1 MYKWIY
7 KLFRIR
13 RVKDVF
19 TPGKA
24 AKINYIGRP
33 KIEDTIFQAFH
44 NTGKQV
50 IMYGMSGSGKT
61 TLIKHYLETNK
72 ISYIDVHCTKESTFE
87 KILLQ
92 AFDDLNP
99 YYTKSRVHGRKI
111 SVTKSAKTDY
121 NKILSCKFEY
131 QTTQSEECHF
141 ERSLPPQLSA
151 QNLARL
157 MCEANIVWVIEDFH
171 YMEIKERELLADVFK
186 IFSDEVNNYEETLT
200 KIVCIGAVGT
210 ADELI
215 KLNPDIRYRTM
226 DVEVPLLSN
235 NEIREI
241 VLNGCKYLNLKFD
254 NRLVDKI
261 LYYSNRIGLLAHQM
275 CFDICIKNKILQT
288 QFKKRYLY
296 QADLNTSIENY
307 LRASKDTFVKTYEIA
322 TKDSL
327 GWYIIK
333 TFSSTPKDTL
343 QFHTIKNK
351 VCAGKRSYLDKEI
364 QDKLNELSNKD
375 DSILI
380 YDEDTSRYSLS
391 TPFWGVYLRYQI
403 DRERAATQISK
414 KKGKERAKLLSQ
426 NEDESVML
434 NAILKYEDS
443 LERSKQK

>member
-7 KLFRIR
+7 KIFRLR

-24 AKINYIGRP
+24 AKINYIERP
-33 KIEDTIFQAFH
+33 QIEESIFQAFH

-61 TLIKHYLETNK
+61 TLIRHYLDTKK

-92 AFDDLNP
+92 AFDALNP
-99 YYTKSRVHGRKI
+99 YYTKSRVHGKK
-111 SVTKSAKTDY
+111 VTITDSAKADY
-121 NKILSCKFEY
+121 KKILSYRLDYEK
-131 QTTQSEECHF
+131 TQSEEYCL

-157 MCEANIVWVIEDFH
+157 MCEANIVWIIEDFH
-171 YMEIKERELLADVFK
+171 YMDIKERELLADVFK

-215 KLNPDIRYRTM
+215 KLNTDIRFRTM
-226 DVEVPLLSN
+226 DIEVPLLSN
-235 NEIREI
+235 DEIKEI
-241 VLNGCKYLNLKFD
+241 VLNGCRYLNLKFD
-254 NRLVDKI
+254 DELVNKI
-261 LYYSNRIGLLAHQM
+261 LFYSNRIGLLAHQL
-275 CFDICIKNKILQT
+275 CFDICMKNKIFRT
-288 QFKKRYLY
+288 QFRSRFFK
-296 QADLNTSIENY
+296 QADFNTSIENY
-307 LRASKDTFVKTYEIA
+307 LKASKDTFLKTYEIA

-333 TFSSTPKDTL
+333 TFSATPKDTL

-351 VCAGKRSYLDKEI
+351 VCAGKRSFLDKDI

-380 YDEDTSRYSLS
+380 YDEDTKRYSLS

-414 KKGKERAKLLSQ
+414 KKLKQRAKLLSQ
-426 NEDESVML
+426 NDDESIML

-443 LERSKQK
+443 LVKYGQN